1 MMSILRI
8 GLCAVLVATAGRA
21 ASLDFAVSA
30 NLPGGIPI
38 FAADRDGNILIASR
52 LGSYTCPLPVVNA
65 MNTCGPLW
73 IAKLDPT
80 GQHIVFAT
88 YFGVS
93 YGDLAGIGADA
104 KGNIII
110 AADTQDPNWPTV
122 NALQPTLNGTSSNLY
137 IAKFSPDG
145 SQLIY
150 ATYLG
155 GSGYD
160 IAQSLTVDDAGAAYV
175 KGYTSSKDFP
185 TTPQSLPSGNGPGG
199 IMVKLSPD
207 GKTLD
212 YASFLPAALLSTPT
226 LGRCQR
232 HCGLTMLASPLDV
245 PDEVWKLAPDGSQ
258 LDRIP
263 VSPSTNVT
271 TYLSGAFS
279 LASGGF
285 ILTSTTSGY
294 FPLPGGPGPYVRVE
308 NGQPENTAIPA
319 QHLNGLVVVPQNR
332 NRVYAATDGGLL
344 LSEDNGLTWSQLYT
358 GSSQAIAIDPF
369 DSNHLYL
376 GASGTYVST
385 DGGQSWT
392 QTNSAFATAFSS
404 DANTPGLV
412 YALAGGVYRS
422 ADGGATWTLVW
433 SNPYP
438 FQMPS
443 FSFAI
448 ATSVLADPGHAG
460 QAYIFG
466 YTGCNMGCPPAY
478 WVLQSTD
485 QGATWNAAPVLGQS
499 GGFDPTTGDLY
510 LVSGGKVSVIR
521 GDVLSNAPVALNLP
535 AVNSLVFDPDS
546 GRVYAEL
553 TDFSVLASDDHG
565 VTWTPVVQLNSGL
578 LAAVGANGVL
588 HVNDTSNTEHAFTFL
603 LGGDG
608 SIQSADYLSTGYPT
622 QLESSGEA
630 GGKVFVAGSASGQVP
645 VVDAVQPTFGGGST
659 DGFLTVFNADGTI
672 AWSTFLGGSGYDT
685 ISQVLPLRDGSAIVV
700 GMTGS
705 HDFPMLQPSP
715 LGPGGIF
722 IARLRP

>member
-1 MMSILRI
+1 M
-8 GLCAVLVATAGRA
+8 AAADRA

-52 LGSYTCPLPVVNA
+52 LGSFTCPLPTVNA

-73 IAKLDPT
+73 IAKLDST
-80 GQHIVFAT
+80 GQRIVFAT

-104 KGNIII
+104 RGNIII
-110 AADTQDPNWPTV
+110 AADTQNPNWPTV
-122 NALQPTLNGTSSNLY
+122 NALQSTLRGTSNLY

-145 SQLIY
+145 SKLIY

-155 GSGYD
+155 GSGND
-160 IAQSLTVDDAGAAYV
+160 IAQSLTVDDAGAAYI

-185 TTPQSLPSGNGPGG
+185 TTSQSLPSANGPGT
-199 IMVKLSPD
+199 IMVKISPD

-212 YASFLPAALLSTPT
+212 YASFLPAASLSTPT

-232 HCGLTMLASPLDV
+232 HCGLTMLANPPDAA
-245 PDEVWKLAPDGSQ
+245 DEVWKLAPDGSH

-285 ILTSTTSGY
+285 ILTSSTSGY
-294 FPLPGGPGPYVRVE
+294 FPLPGGPSPYLRVE
-308 NGQPENTAIPA
+308 NGQPANITIPA
-319 QHLNGLVVVPQNR
+319 QHLNGLAVDPQNR
-332 NRVYAATDGGLL
+332 NRVYAASDGGLL
-344 LSEDNGLTWSQLYT
+344 RSEDSGLTWSQVLS
-358 GSSQAIAIDPF
+358 GSCQAIAIDPF

-376 GASGTYVST
+376 GAKGTYIST
-385 DGGQSWT
+385 DRGHSWT
-392 QTNSAFATAFSS
+392 QTNSASATAFSA

-443 FSFAI
+443 FSAAL
-448 ATSVLADPGHAG
+448 ATSLLADPVHAG
-460 QAYIFG
+460 QAYIIG
-466 YTGCNMGCPPAY
+466 YTICNMGCPPAY

-485 QGATWNAAPVLGQS
+485 QGATWNAAPVIGES

-510 LVSGGKVSVIR
+510 LVAGGKLSVIR
-521 GDVLSNAPVALNLP
+521 GGDLSTAPVALNLP
-535 AVNSLVFDPDS
+535 AVSSLVFDPDS

-553 TDFSVLASDDHG
+553 TDFSVISSDDHG
-565 VTWTPVVQLNSGL
+565 VTWMPVVQLDSGL
-578 LAAVGANGVL
+578 LAAVGADGVL
-588 HVNDTSNTEHAFTFL
+588 HVNNTSYTEEHAFTFL

-608 SIQSADYLSTGYPT
+608 SIQSVTYLSTGYST
-622 QLESSGEA
+622 QLESAGEA
-630 GGKVFVAGSASGQVP
+630 AEKLFVAGSTSGQVP
-645 VVDAVQPTFGGGST
+645 VVDAVQPTFGGGSA
-659 DGFLTVFNADGTI
+659 DGFLTVFNSDGTI
-672 AWSTFLGGSGYDT
+672 AWSTFLGGSNFDT
-685 ISQVLPLRDGSAIVV
+685 VSQVLPLRDGSAIVV
-700 GMTGS
+700 GMTDS
-705 HDFPMLQPSP
+705 LDFPMLQPSP

>member
-1 MMSILRI
+1 MLSFLRV
-8 GLCAVLVATAGRA
+8 GLCAFLIAAEGRA

-52 LGSYTCPLPVVNA
+52 LGSYTCPLPTVNA

-104 KGNIII
+104 QGNIIV
-110 AADTQDPNWPTV
+110 AADAQNSSWPAV
-122 NALQPTLNGTSSNLY
+122 NALQPTLKGTSNLY
-137 IAKFSPDG
+137 VAKFSPDG

-155 GSGYD
+155 GSGND
-160 IAQSLTVDDAGAAYV
+160 IAQSLTVDDAGAAYI

-185 TTPQSLPSGNGPGG
+185 TTPQSLPGGNGPGE
-199 IMVKLSPD
+199 IIVKLSPD

-212 YASFLPAALLSTPT
+212 YASFLPAASLSTPT

-232 HCGLTMLASPLDV
+232 HCGLTMLASPTDA
-245 PDEVWKLAPDGSQ
+245 PDEVWRLAADGSQ

-263 VSPSTNVT
+263 VSPSTSFT
-271 TYLSGAFS
+271 AYLSAAFP

-285 ILTSTTSGY
+285 MLTSETSGY
-294 FPLPGGPGPYVRVE
+294 FPLPGGPGPYAQIQ
-308 NGQPENTAIPA
+308 NGQPANIAIPA
-319 QHLNGLVVVPQNR
+319 QHLNSLAVDPQNR
-332 NRVYAATDGGLL
+332 NRVFAATDGGLL
-344 LSEDNGLTWSQLYT
+344 LSEDNGLTWSQEYT

-376 GASGTYVST
+376 GAKGTYIST

-392 QTNSAFATAFSS
+392 QTNSASATAFSA
-404 DANTPGLV
+404 DANIPGLV

-443 FSFAI
+443 FAFAV
-448 ATSVLADPGHAG
+448 ATSVLADPVHAG

-466 YTGCNMGCPPAY
+466 YTSCNMGCPPAY

-485 QGATWNAAPVLGQS
+485 QGATFNSAPVVGQS
-499 GGFDPTTGDLY
+499 GSFDPTTGDLY
-510 LVSGGKVSVIR
+510 LVGGGKLSVIR
-521 GDVLSNAPVALNLP
+521 GGDLSNAPVALNLP
-535 AVNSLVFDPDS
+535 AVNSLVFDPGS

-553 TDFSVLASDDHG
+553 TDFSVISSDDHG
-565 VTWTPVVQLNSGL
+565 VTWTPVAQLSSGL
-578 LAAVGANGVL
+578 LAAVGADEVL
-588 HVNDTSNTEHAFTFL
+588 HVNNTSSTEHAFTFL

-608 SIQSADYLSTGYPT
+608 SIQSVDYLSTGYST
-622 QLESSGEA
+622 QMESAGEA
-630 GGKVFVAGSASGQVP
+630 GGKVFVAGSTSGQVP
-645 VVDAVQPTFGGGST
+645 VVGAVQPTFGGGST
-659 DGFLTVFNADGTI
+659 DGFLTVFNEDGTI
-672 AWSTFLGGSGYDT
+672 AWSTFLGGSSYDT

-700 GMTGS
+700 GMTDS
-705 HDFPMLQPSP
+705 LDFPMLQPSP
-715 LGPGGIF
+715 LGPGTIF